1 MPGTGHWLLSLQ
13 SNFMSPEKANQQLR
27 AIAKFQVTKS
37 QYVLAFVALIA
48 ILGLGFSSIISSNST
63 EKQAKILSNV
73 ETPAASIIFTQRETL
88 VYATRLAQWANGGTA
103 RRNVQIAR
111 NLLAQRLAVIDTSG
125 RSMGSRAKPS
135 YWEVLK
141 QSDEIVASAPVGILP
156 ESLHL
161 KYNRAVS
168 PIIDEILA
176 EARRLVVSYQRSVD
190 QEMIL
195 ASQRTANRDR
205 LNLLFFYV
213 FLIAG
218 GPFLFFNVRT
228 NFRNY
233 RLARVALGAEQKRLD
248 ETLAEL
254 KRTQST
260 VVELQDLNLAKNA
273 FISTVNHE
281 LRTPLTS
288 IIGYLDVIRDEKLA
302 ESIPDLA
309 MYLDVLDRNA
319 QILLHL
325 VESMLSLSKIDAAA
339 GKLSEVKVSVNEVV
353 DNAIF
358 IMKPAT
364 EKSDIKVVF
373 TAEDELFVSGDAG
386 QLNQVYINLLG
397 NAVKFSPAHSSILIH
412 LDRSKDLNGREHAR
426 VTVTDHGIG
435 IPQEDIDHLFT
446 RFFRAKNA
454 DSGQYPG
461 TGLGLSIVQQVVT
474 RHGGVVHVDSAVGI
488 GTTFTVEIP
497 LFLTAEERIILDR
510 RNDVLAR
517 AISSLEKSTPETI
530 KAISHEVG
538 GAIGFYGF
546 EEIGSQ
552 ILSYSRSLTEEVALH
567 EFTADKARLLRL
579 MNDELERISG
589 GKNG

>member
-1 MPGTGHWLLSLQ
+1 
-13 SNFMSPEKANQQLR
+13 MSPESPNQQLR

-103 RRNVQIAR
+103 RRSVQIAR

-125 RSMGSRAKPS
+125 RSMGSRAQTS

-141 QSDEIVASAPVGILP
+141 QSDEIVASAPIGILP
-156 ESLHL
+156 ERLHM
-161 KYNRAVS
+161 KYNRAIS

-190 QEMIL
+190 EEMIM
-195 ASQRTANRDR
+195 ASQRTADRER

-213 FLIAG
+213 FLIASG
-218 GPFLFFNVRT
+218 LFLFFNVRT

-233 RLARVALGAEQKRLD
+233 RLARVALDAEQKRLD

-288 IIGYLDVIRDEKLA
+288 IIGYLDVIKDENLA
-302 ESIPDLA
+302 ESTPDLA

-339 GKLSEVKVSVNEVV
+339 GKLSEAKVSVNEVI

-397 NAVKFSPAHSSILIH
+397 NAVKFSPAHSSVLIH
-412 LDRSKDLNGREHAR
+412 LDRSKDLNGREYAR
-426 VTVTDHGIG
+426 VTLSDHGIG
-435 IPQEDIDHLFT
+435 IPEEDIDHLFT

-454 DSGQYPG
+454 DSGQFPG

-474 RHGGVVHVDSAVGI
+474 RHGGIVHVASEVGI